1 MQSKQT
7 NNRLLIAA
15 AGSGKTTFLVDEAL
29 KQKEGKILITT
40 YTQANEEEIRKKI
53 IEKNDTLI
61 YNDGDTKKQMIQI
74 TKNVYLKI

>member
-40 YTQANEEEIRKKI
+40 YTQANEEEIRKK
-53 IEKNDTLI
+53 NH
-61 YNDGDTKKQMIQI
+61 
-74 TKNVYLKI
+74 

>member
-29 KQKEGKILITT
+29 KQKGGKILITT
-40 YTQANEEEIRKKI
+40 YTQANEEEIRKSWQEGLEQFK
-53 IEKNDTLI
+53 EVRKNYTI
-61 YNDGDTKKQMIQI
+61 YE
-74 TKNVYLKI
+74 